1 MLLDTLRGSGV
12 HRHITLR
19 HFIMGLQRV
28 VDSSQLKIAS
38 YQQEVAFLGVALPEP
53 ARPLTDDGDDGE
65 EEEEEDEPEE
75 LAPPP
80 KRARR

>member
-1 MLLDTLRGSGV
+1 
-12 HRHITLR
+12 
-19 HFIMGLQRV
+19 MGLQRV
-28 VDSSQLKIAS
+28 TDPSQLKIAS
-38 YQQEVAFLGVALPEP
+38 HQQEIAFLGVDLPEP

-65 EEEEEDEPEE
+65 EEEEDEPEE